1 MRFQS
6 GQITLPCFDSLA
18 LVEIQLNFSKTR
30 ALKLNLRTAYPLCF
44 FSPEGLGFYLLQHN

>member
-6 GQITLPCFDSLA
+6 GQITLPCCDSLA